1 VQKVAMVMTAVAAGE
16 RPTVTE
22 IARRTTLPVSTAH
35 RLITQLD
42 RYGLLVRAEDG
53 TYRVPLRAPARAEG
67 GAELVEL
74 AASVLEDLARVVDTS
89 VRLVTRHGT
98 EITSIA
104 RCLPGAPASAAAQR
118 LPAHA
123 SAAGKVL
130 LAHAST
136 WVVDQVVRAGLPRL
150 TTATITSPDVLRR
163 SLAQVRLA
171 RLAISRGE
179 HMPGQD
185 AVAAPVTSA
194 GQVVAALEV
203 SARHLPGDLTVVRAA
218 LELSTNCLS
227 RDLGREAGPVSWR
240 HGRSRASDA
249 S

>member
-1 VQKVAMVMTAVAAGE
+1 MVMTAVAAGE

-22 IARRTTLPVSTAH
+22 IARRTALPVSTAH

-104 RCLPGAPASAAAQR
+104 RCLPGAPASAAARCGATTIPRSPTTVSLTRSPRFVQSPFCAASETSCQR
-118 LPAHA
+118 PA
-123 SAAGKVL
+123 
-130 LAHAST
+130 
-136 WVVDQVVRAGLPRL
+136 
-150 TTATITSPDVLRR
+150 
-163 SLAQVRLA
+163 
-171 RLAISRGE
+171 
-179 HMPGQD
+179 
-185 AVAAPVTSA
+185 
-194 GQVVAALEV
+194 
-203 SARHLPGDLTVVRAA
+203 
-218 LELSTNCLS
+218 
-227 RDLGREAGPVSWR
+227 
-240 HGRSRASDA
+240 
-249 S
+249 